1 MRGPVAVRVRS
12 LQAIVEVAFTSCRDG
27 PPPPVAPL
35 AMPVSVPAPRIP
47 SAYTPPAS
55 PPGEAMPPVA
65 PATPPGARA
74 PSLLEHWRDDIP
86 ASLVVF
92 LVALPLCLGVALA
105 SGAPLLSGLIAGIV
119 GGLVVGAVS
128 GSPLMV
134 SGPAAGLTAIVL
146 AGINDAGS
154 FARFLPAVV
163 LGGALQLLFGV
174 LRAGVVS
181 YYFPTSV
188 IKGMLA
194 AIGLTL
200 ILKQV
205 PHAVGYDADYEGDF
219 AFVEPSGE
227 NTFTAIVHA
236 LQQVQPGAIAVAA
249 IGVGLMLLWPRTPLA
264 RVRLLP
270 APLAAVVLGVALNEV
285 LRAIAPDLAIRDT
298 HLVALPAGGLAA
310 IGTQITRPDWGALAS
325 QATWTLALT
334 LGVVASLE
342 SLLSLEATNKLDPLK
357 RDGPPDR
364 ELIAQGVGN
373 ITSGLLGGLPVTGV
387 IVRSS
392 ANVDAGARTRL
403 SAIAHGVL
411 LVIAV
416 VALAPVLNRIPLA
429 ALAAV
434 LLVTGY
440 KLAAPALWRTAW
452 RQGWAQ
458 FVPFAVT
465 IVAVLFTDLL
475 RGIGVGLAIGLL
487 FILWQHLR
495 GPVFTQVSPPG
506 AVLTRYQLPDQVTFL
521 HKAKLAR
528 LLDDVA
534 PGTRIEIDGRRTLR
548 FDHDA
553 LETLLEFRET
563 ARTRDIDYRLVGV
576 PEIALVAT
584 H

>member
-1 MRGPVAVRVRS
+1 
-12 LQAIVEVAFTSCRDG
+12 
-27 PPPPVAPL
+27 
-35 AMPVSVPAPRIP
+35 MPVSAPAPLRP
-47 SAYTPPAS
+47 SAYTPVTM
-55 PPGEAMPPVA
+55 PPGGASA
-65 PATPPGARA
+65 STPAGTPADPGR
-74 PSLLEHWRDDIP
+74 SDLLAHWRDDVP

-119 GGLVVGAVS
+119 GGIVVGAAS

-146 AGINDAGS
+146 AGIDAAGS
-154 FARFLPAVV
+154 FARFLPAVI
-163 LGGALQLLFGV
+163 LGGVLQLALGA

-181 YYFPTSV
+181 YYFPSSV

-205 PHAVGYDADYEGDF
+205 PHAVGYDADYQGDF
-219 AFVEPSGE
+219 AYVEPSGE
-227 NTFTAIVHA
+227 TTFTAIAHA
-236 LQQVQPGAIAVAA
+236 LQQVQPGAIVVAL
-249 IGVGLMLLWPRTPLA
+249 VGIALMALWPRTPLA
-264 RVRLLP
+264 RLRLLP
-270 APLAAVVLGVALNEV
+270 APLVAVLLGVAINEALAV
-285 LRAIAPDLAIRDT
+285 VAPELAIRGT
-298 HLVALPAGGLAA
+298 HLVSLPEGGVGA
-310 IGTQITRPDWGALAS
+310 IEAQVVRPEWGAFAS
-325 QATWTLALT
+325 ATTWTLALT
-334 LGVVASLE
+334 IGIVASLE
-342 SLLSLEATNKLDPLK
+342 SLLSLEATQKLDPRR
-357 RDGPPDR
+357 RDAAPDR
-364 ELIAQGVGN
+364 ELVAQGLGN
-373 ITSGLLGGLPVTGV
+373 VVSGVLGGLPVTGV

-403 SAIAHGVL
+403 SAIVHGVL

-416 VALAPVLNRIPLA
+416 LALAPMLNRIPLA

-434 LLVTGY
+434 LLVTGF
-440 KLAAPALWRTAW
+440 KLTTPALWRATW

-458 FVPFAVT
+458 FAPFAFT

-475 RGIGVGLAIGLL
+475 RGIGAGLVVGLG

-495 GPVFTQVSPPG
+495 GPVVTRVSPPG

-521 HKAKLAR
+521 SKARLAR
-528 LLDDVA
+528 LLEEVP
-534 PGTRIEIDGRRTLR
+534 PGSRIEIDGRKTAR

-553 LETLLEFRET
+553 LEVLLDFRTT
-563 ARTRDIDYRLVGV
+563 AQGRGIDYRLVGIPDVAPV
-576 PEIALVAT
+576 PA

>member
-1 MRGPVAVRVRS
+1 
-12 LQAIVEVAFTSCRDG
+12 
-27 PPPPVAPL
+27 
-35 AMPVSVPAPRIP
+35 MPVSAPVPLRP
-47 SAYTPPAS
+47 SAYTPPAAPPGGAS
-55 PPGEAMPPVA
+55 PPTAPEA
-65 PATPPGARA
+65 PGDSGAGA
-74 PSLLEHWRDDIP
+74 LFAHWRDDVP

-119 GGLVVGAVS
+119 GGIVVGAAS

-154 FARFLPAVV
+154 FARFLPAVI
-163 LGGALQLLFGV
+163 LGGVIQLALGAA
-174 LRAGVVS
+174 RAGIVS

-205 PHAVGYDADYEGDF
+205 PHAVGYDADYQGDF
-219 AFVEPSGE
+219 AYVEASGE
-227 NTFTAIVHA
+227 TTFTAIAHA
-236 LQQVQPGAIAVAA
+236 LQQVQPGAIIVALV
-249 IGVGLMLLWPRTPLA
+249 GVALMALWPRTPLA
-264 RVRLLP
+264 RFRLLP
-270 APLAAVVLGVALNEV
+270 APLVAVLLGVALNEAFAAFV
-285 LRAIAPDLAIRDT
+285 PDFAIRGT
-298 HLVALPAGGLAA
+298 HLVSLPEGGIGAIEAQVVRPEWSALTA
-310 IGTQITRPDWGALAS
+310 T
-325 QATWTLALT
+325 ATWTLALT
-334 LGVVASLE
+334 IGIVASLE
-342 SLLSLEATNKLDPLK
+342 SLLSLEATQKLDPLK
-357 RDGPPDR
+357 REAGPDR
-364 ELIAQGVGN
+364 ELVAQGLGN
-373 ITSGLLGGLPVTGV
+373 VVSGVLGGLPVTGV

-416 VALAPVLNRIPLA
+416 LALAPILNRIPLA

-434 LLVTGY
+434 LLVTGF
-440 KLAAPALWRTAW
+440 KLTTPSLWRATW

-458 FVPFAVT
+458 FAPFAFT

-475 RGIGVGLAIGLL
+475 RGIGLGLVVGLG

-495 GPVFTQVSPPG
+495 GPVVTQVSPPG

-521 HKAKLAR
+521 SKARLAR
-528 LLDDVA
+528 LLEEVP
-534 PGTRIEIDGRRTLR
+534 PGSRIEIDGRKTAR
-548 FDHDA
+548 FDQDA
-553 LETLLEFRET
+553 LEVLLDFRTT
-563 ARTRDIDYRLVGV
+563 AQTRGIDYRLVGIPDV
-576 PEIALVAT
+576 VSVSA

>member
-1 MRGPVAVRVRS
+1 
-12 LQAIVEVAFTSCRDG
+12 
-27 PPPPVAPL
+27 
-35 AMPVSVPAPRIP
+35 MPVSAPAPSRP
-47 SAYTPPAS
+47 AAYTP
-55 PPGEAMPPVA
+55 G
-65 PATPPGARA
+65 PATPPGATPPDAPAPRA
-74 PSLLEHWRDDIP
+74 DTALTALTAHWRDDVP

-92 LVALPLCLGVALA
+92 LVALPLCLGIALA
-105 SGAPLLSGLIAGIV
+105 SGAPLLSGLVAGIV
-119 GGLVVGAVS
+119 GGIVVGAVS

-146 AGINDAGS
+146 AGITASGS
-154 FARFLPAVV
+154 FARFLPAVILGGVLQVV
-163 LGGALQLLFGV
+163 LGV
-174 LRAGVVS
+174 VRAGAVS

-219 AFVEPSGE
+219 AFVEASGE
-227 NTFTAIVHA
+227 NTFTAIAHA
-236 LQQVQPGAIAVAA
+236 FQQVQPGAIAAA
-249 IGVGLMLLWPRTPLA
+249 GLGIALMVLWPRTPLA
-264 RVRLLP
+264 KLRLLP
-270 APLAAVVLGVALNEV
+270 APLAAVLLGVALNEA
-285 LRAIAPDLAIRDT
+285 LRAIAPELAIRDT
-298 HLVALPAGGLAA
+298 HLVTLPEGGFAA
-310 IGTQITRPDWGALAS
+310 IEAQVTRPDWSALAS
-325 QATWTLALT
+325 RHTWTLALT

-364 ELIAQGVGN
+364 ELVAQGVGN
-373 ITSGLLGGLPVTGV
+373 IASGFLGGLPVTGV

-403 SAIAHGVL
+403 SAIVHGVL
-411 LVIAV
+411 LIVAV
-416 VALAPVLNRIPLA
+416 LALAPALNRIPLA

-458 FVPFAVT
+458 FLPFAFT

-475 RGIGVGLAIGLL
+475 RGIGAGLVVGLL

-495 GPVFTQVSPPG
+495 APVFTQVSPPG

-528 LLDDVA
+528 LLEAV
-534 PGTRIEIDGRRTLR
+534 PPKSRIEIDGRKTAR

-553 LETLLEFRET
+553 LEVLLEFRET

-576 PEIALVAT
+576 PEIALAPA